1 MPSAASMA
9 KSGSPEEFLALLDG
23 ADSAAALPPIVA
35 FGGAERVF
43 VDDALAAIRA
53 RVLSGGLADFNHDRT
68 SLKDRRG
75 VEVVSLCKTLPV
87 MAPRRLVEVR
97 DADAAVDADVEA
109 FAAYA
114 ENPNPETVLCLVFG
128 DIDLRDKLPKL
139 LDKSKQAVICR
150 FDHPKDRE
158 MPGLV
163 ARRAKKL
170 KIKLQPGA
178 ADALAITVGTDLTL
192 LERAFEKLQVAVDP
206 ADPARGG
213 QEGITSD
220 DVSKHV
226 ADTHLED
233 AFAFVRAVAQGNREA
248 AIRATAAL
256 QAAREEPLRLLGLL
270 AWQLRQVAQ
279 ARALLDDGKDAAREL
294 NLYGDRATPVL
305 QAARRYEPARHAQRL
320 VLLADADVS
329 LKSSRQPAWLL
340 MTRLVHELTTPPPAA
355 PRRP

>member
-1 MPSAASMA
+1 MA
-9 KSGSPEEFLALLDG
+9 KGGSPDEFLELLEDG
-23 ADSAAALPPIVA
+23 TLAPVVG

-43 VDDALAAIRA
+43 VDDALVTIRE

-68 SLKDRRG
+68 SLRDRRG
-75 VEVVSLCKTLPV
+75 LEVVSLCKTLPV
-87 MAPRRLVEVR
+87 MAKQRLVEVR

-109 FAAYA
+109 FAAYLD
-114 ENPNPETVLCLVFG
+114 NPNPETVLCLVFG

-139 LDKSKQAVICR
+139 LDKSKNAILCR
-150 FDHPKDRE
+150 FDHPKERE

-178 ADALAITVGTDLTL
+178 ADALAVTVGTDLTL
-192 LERAFEKLQVAVDP
+192 LERALEKLAIATDGEVSA
-206 ADPARGG
+206 A
-213 QEGITSD
+213 

-248 AIRATAAL
+248 AIRGAAAL

-294 NLYGDRATPVL
+294 NLFGDRAAPVL
-305 QAARRYEPARHAQRL
+305 QAARRYDPARHAQRL
-320 VLLADADVS
+320 VLLATADIE

-340 MTRLVHELTTPPPAA
+340 MTRLVTELTTPPPAPA
-355 PRRP
+355 RR

>member
-1 MPSAASMA
+1 MA
-9 KSGSPEEFLALLDG
+9 KSASTEEFFAVLSADG
-23 ADSAAALPPIVA
+23 ALPPIVG

-43 VDDALAAIRA
+43 VDEALIAVRA

-68 SLKDRRG
+68 SLKDKRAL
-75 VEVVSLCKTLPV
+75 EVISMAKTLPV
-87 MAPRRLVEVR
+87 MAKLRLVEVR
-97 DADAAVDADVEA
+97 DASDAVDADVAA
-109 FAAYA
+109 FAAYCD
-114 ENPNPETVLCLVFG
+114 NPNPETVLCLVFG

-139 LDKSKQAVICR
+139 LDKSKAALLCR

-158 MPGLV
+158 MPALA

-170 KIKLQPGA
+170 QLKLKPGA

-192 LERAFEKLQVAVDP
+192 LERALEKLAIAVVGEIS
-206 ADPARGG
+206 A
-213 QEGITSD
+213 D
-220 DVSKHV
+220 DVSKHI

-233 AFAFVRAVAQGNREA
+233 AFAFVRATAVGNREQ
-248 AIRATAAL
+248 AIKATAAL

-294 NLYGDRATPVL
+294 NLFGDRAAPVL
-305 QAARRYEPARHAQRL
+305 SAARRFEPARHAQRL
-320 VLLADADVS
+320 VLLADADVA

-340 MTRLVHELTTPPPAA
+340 MTRLVHELTAPP
-355 PRRP
+355 RK